1 MRMSKPWF
9 LYIAKARTGRFYTG
23 ITTDPDRRIQEH
35 NRGEGAMM
43 ATEQGPFNLVYIS
56 PAIPNKSFARKREI
70 QIKDWSQAKKLKL
83 ISGELK

>member
-1 MRMSKPWF
+1 
-9 LYIAKARTGRFYTG
+9 
-23 ITTDPDRRIQEH
+23 
-35 NRGEGAMM
+35 MM

>member
-1 MRMSKPWF
+1 MSKPWF